1 MSSIYET
8 PTLVEQYLLFHYGSA
23 EEILPYQFGPADAL
37 NFPVRIVT
45 RFLNYHTGT
54 MSRALDLGC
63 AVGRSSFE
71 LSKYFDQVVGIDKSE
86 SFIRAA
92 ESLRSSGRLEYRR
105 LDEAPHHSSLIAV
118 PPPGARAERITFSS
132 GDALDLP
139 GDIGQFDLILAAN
152 LIDRVSDPALL
163 LQKLKPLIAPRGTL
177 ILTSP
182 YTWLEDFT
190 PPEKWLSG
198 LSGPTGSL
206 AAIQSILA
214 PTLIR
219 VYSEDLPFLIREHAR
234 KYQWSA
240 AQASVWQLAA

>member
-1 MSSIYET
+1 MSSIYES

-23 EEILPYQFGPADAL
+23 EEILPYPCGPIDAL

-45 RFLNYHTGT
+45 RFIDRHSGS
-54 MSRALDLGC
+54 MGRALDLGC

-71 LSKYFDQVVGIDKSE
+71 LSKYFDRVVGIDKSE

-92 ESLRSSGRLEYRR
+92 ETLRRGGSLEYRR
-105 LDEAPHHSSLIAV
+105 LDEAPHYTGLTAT
-118 PPPGARAERITFSS
+118 PPPGARPERIAFSA

-139 GDIGQFDLILAAN
+139 PGIGRFDLVLAAN

-163 LQKLKPLIAPRGTL
+163 LEKLTHLLAPSGTL

-190 PPEKWLSG
+190 PPEKWLSNS
-198 LSGPTGSL
+198 SGPTGSL

-214 PTLIR
+214 PALLLLH
-219 VYSEDLPFLIREHAR
+219 SEDLPFLIREHAR

-240 AQASVWQLAA
+240 AQASVWRLAA